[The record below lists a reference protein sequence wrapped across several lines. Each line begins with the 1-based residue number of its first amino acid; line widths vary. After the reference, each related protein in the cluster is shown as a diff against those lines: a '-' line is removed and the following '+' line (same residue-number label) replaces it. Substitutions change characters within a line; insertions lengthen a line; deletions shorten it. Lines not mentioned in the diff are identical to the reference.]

1 MRWNLHGLP
10 PRFPDVRSS
19 SPAEPAADP
28 DRPCALRGHLPALRA
43 ALVQQR
49 RFRREQLAELR
60 ARVPADPA
68 QQEVADTLR
77 KGASVALIGIEAAL
91 ERMDRDRYGDC
102 VTCGTPIPL
111 ERLEILPA
119 VAVCMA
125 CQRAQD
131 AVS

>member
-1 MRWNLHGLP
+1 MTWNLAGLP
-10 PRFPDVRSS
+10 ARFPGVRSS
-19 SPAEPAADP
+19 SPAESAADP
-28 DRPCALRGHLPALRA
+28 DRPGDLREHLPTLRA
-43 ALVQQR
+43 ALIQQR

-60 ARVPADPA
+60 SRVPGDPA
-68 QQEVADTLR
+68 QEEVAETLR
-77 KGASVALIGIEAAL
+77 KGASIALIGIEAAL
-91 ERMDRDRYGDC
+91 DRIARGRYGDC
-102 VTCGTPIPL
+102 VTCGAPIPT